1 MWSKLHV
8 LNLICHFII
17 IFTFWDYLRIFRQF
31 FFLYI
36 LSQFLFHM
44 IVPIIPEVLMELDR
58 IDDPDKNGNGN
69 ISPNLAFPD
78 KNVSDSLS
86 FTKQLLQESYK
97 ALDENSQVG
106 LLLSS
111 KALVQI
117 LANPCVGC
125 LTERYCCVIN
135 DCIMIYCLILLL

>member
-1 MWSKLHV
+1 MSFYHYIYFLGLSKNFSSV
-8 LNLICHFII
+8 
-17 IFTFWDYLRIFRQF
+17 

-78 KNVSDSLS
+78 KNISDSLS

-125 LTERYCCVIN
+125 LSERYCCRKN

>member
-1 MWSKLHV
+1 M
-8 LNLICHFII
+8 ITIFHF
-17 IFTFWDYLRIFRQF
+17 
-31 FFLYI
+31 
-36 LSQFLFHM
+36 

-58 IDDPDKNGNGN
+58 IDDPDKNGNES
-69 ISPNLAFPD
+69 IRPNLAFPD
-78 KNVSDSLS
+78 KNISDSFS

-125 LTERYCCVIN
+125 LSERYRCRKG
-135 DCIMIYCLILLL
+135 DCIMIYCVKLDVLVYSCHKEQ

>member
-1 MWSKLHV
+1 
-8 LNLICHFII
+8 
-17 IFTFWDYLRIFRQF
+17 
-31 FFLYI
+31 
-36 LSQFLFHM
+36 M

-86 FTKQLLQESYK
+86 FTKQLLQESFK

-125 LTERYCCVIN
+125 LTERYCCRKG

>member
-1 MWSKLHV
+1 M
-8 LNLICHFII
+8 ITIFHF
-17 IFTFWDYLRIFRQF
+17 
-31 FFLYI
+31 
-36 LSQFLFHM
+36 

-58 IDDPDKNGNGN
+58 IDDPDKNGNTEKRS
-69 ISPNLAFPD
+69 IRPNLAITD
-78 KNVSDSLS
+78 KNISDSLS

-125 LTERYCCVIN
+125 LSERYRCRKG
-135 DCIMIYCLILLL
+135 DCIMIYCVKLDV